1 MIFLKL
7 KQLFFLAIGVVLLC
21 AAMVQGASAAG
32 EAHQTR
38 QFNYSIYLD
47 ETREMDI
54 DSVQNAS
61 FQPIVYV
68 NKLSFSGHVVWL

>member
-32 EAHQTR
+32 EEHQTR
-38 QFNYSIYLD
+38 QFSYSIYLD
-47 ETREMDI
+47 ETREMNI
-54 DSVQNAS
+54 ESVQNAS
-61 FQPIVYV
+61 FQPID
-68 NKLSFSGHVVWL
+68 